1 MGNRAKFATV
11 IYQKSTIFEVVSGRS
26 PRATGGLDQNGDGW
40 RHTPMNGN
48 LRFSFQ
54 SLRILFLL
62 IAVSFF
68 FGLSSHSFAADQTVT
83 IHIGPGQTSSDIEKV
98 LNAAKSLGKPV
109 EVDWTAAPAAPLQTT
124 GASTDADM
132 MMSAYSTILA
142 TLVRGGDIALTG
154 LYGLPTA
161 LHNSWTALSDEDSGM
176 EDVGYTVAIAIFSGM
191 AAALAF
197 LFVFTRFA
205 PKLKSDREPLAKAWT
220 AALRL
225 FGDLCA
231 LILFLAITRSSVH
244 MSLAS
249 GSFAREVAGGIIQT
263 VSLTAAFAAAGR
275 LLFYH
280 NGSSGPLLDIANPRW
295 HLGMTIGFGALSGII
310 AATLRLADT
319 RGLDPMA
326 TDGWLFL
333 SSTILTIYKLTWV
346 IVGRNDI
353 AAAFSGR
360 DANGL
365 SRAAGKATVYFYALS
380 VIFIWLLGFLVTGT
394 AQNATWSRVAGS
406 SQVLF
411 VLMPILGRGISA
423 LFRLLGNKREAASG
437 AGFPSVLLWA
447 LRIPFAGACWIF
459 GIQFTLVMWRPL
471 LDGAGIA
478 TSTWLV
484 HLQQFGIAAVCSW
497 FACSFLWKYFEA
509 VSPDKGV
516 ALPGHDDAAHK
527 TTSRL
532 STVLP
537 VVRNLVLGAVVSIA
551 LLVTLSS
558 LGVDVAP
565 LLAGFGVLGL
575 ALSFGSQ
582 TLVKDV
588 VSGIFFLA
596 EDAFRIGEYIDT
608 GKLKGTVEQI
618 SLRSIRLRHQNGPI
632 HTIPFGQITA
642 VTNFS
647 RDWGTIKFELRFD
660 RDAELDTIRRT
671 AKKVGLAMLEDPE
684 FGHEF
689 LVPLKMQ
696 GIQEVNENSMVIR
709 FKFTSRPGNP
719 SIIKR
724 EGIRRLLSAFKQAGL
739 NLASNAVVVRN
750 GSGTLTDGAAAIP
763 MPIANQP

>member
-1 MGNRAKFATV
+1 
-11 IYQKSTIFEVVSGRS
+11 
-26 PRATGGLDQNGDGW
+26 
-40 RHTPMNGN
+40 MNGT

-54 SLRILFLL
+54 RLRLLFLL
-62 IAVSFF
+62 
-68 FGLSSHSFAADQTVT
+68 LSLTFCAGMPSQVMAAGDAVT
-83 IHIGPGQTSSDIEKV
+83 IHIGPGQTSSDIEKA
-98 LNAAKSLGKPV
+98 LNAAKNLGKPV
-109 EVDWTAAPAAPLQTT
+109 EIEWSDTAAAPSPQSSTPAQAAPQASSQATPQATT
-124 GASTDADM
+124 QNASPSASQADM
-132 MMSAYSTILA
+132 MMSAYSQTLA

-161 LHNSWTALSDEDSGM
+161 FHNSWVALSEEDSGM
-176 EDVGYTVAIAIFSGM
+176 KDVGNTVAIAILSGL
-191 AAALAF
+191 AAASAF
-197 LFVFTRFA
+197 LFVFARLS
-205 PKLKSDREPLAKAWT
+205 PELKSDREPLAKAST

-231 LILFLAITRSSVH
+231 LVLFLAITRSSVH

-249 GSFAREVAGGIIQT
+249 GSFAREVAGAIIQT
-263 VSLTAAFAAAGR
+263 VSMTAAFATAGR

-310 AATLRLADT
+310 AASLRLADT

-333 SSTILTIYKLTWV
+333 SSTILTIYKLVWV
-346 IVGRNDI
+346 IAGRKDI

-360 DANGL
+360 DANSL
-365 SRAAGKATVYFYALS
+365 SRAAGTATIYFYALS
-380 VIFIWLLGFLVTGT
+380 AIFIWLLGFLVTGT
-394 AQNATWSRVAGS
+394 SQNATWSHVAGA
-406 SQVLF
+406 SQVVF
-411 VLMPILGRGISA
+411 VLMPMLGRGISA
-423 LFRLLGNKREAASG
+423 LFRHLGNRRAALSG
-437 AGFPSVLLWA
+437 PGFHSVMLWA

-459 GIQFTLVMWRPL
+459 GIQLTILMWRPL
-471 LDGAGIA
+471 LDGAGMA
-478 TSTWLV
+478 TANWLI
-484 HLQQFGIAAVCSW
+484 HLQQFGFAVVCSW
-497 FACSFLWKYFEA
+497 FACSFLWKYFDA
-509 VSPDKGV
+509 VAPDNGV
-516 ALPGHDDAAHK
+516 TLPGHDDTVQK

-632 HTIPFGQITA
+632 HTIPFGQIAA

-660 RDAELDTIRRT
+660 REAELETIRRT
-671 AKKVGLAMLEDPE
+671 AKKVGLAMLEDPQ

-696 GIQEVNENSMVIR
+696 GIQEVTENSMVIR

-739 NLASNAVVVRN
+739 NLASNAVVVHN
-750 GSGTLTDGAAAIP
+750 GTGTAADGAAAIP
-763 MPIANQP
+763 MAVANQP